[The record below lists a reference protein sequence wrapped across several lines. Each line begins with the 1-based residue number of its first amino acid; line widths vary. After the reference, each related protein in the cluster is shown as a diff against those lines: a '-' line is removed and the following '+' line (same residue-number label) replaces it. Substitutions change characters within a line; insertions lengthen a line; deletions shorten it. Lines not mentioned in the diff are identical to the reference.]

1 MAKPNEINK
10 WAVGMEP
17 EQLWTVVAGA
27 EVESFCMVKP
37 EIWVH
42 VTQSLGVSELTYCGV
57 IVVCR
62 TCT

>member
-1 MAKPNEINK
+1 
-10 WAVGMEP
+10 MEP